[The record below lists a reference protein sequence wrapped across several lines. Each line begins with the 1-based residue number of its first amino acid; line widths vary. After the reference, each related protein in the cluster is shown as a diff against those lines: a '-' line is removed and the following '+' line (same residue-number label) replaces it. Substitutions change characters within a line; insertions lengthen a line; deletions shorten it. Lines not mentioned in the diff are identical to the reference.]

1 MVLQHAGIPI
11 NKWAVVMND
20 DPRVYR
26 AIESV
31 VNEYRYKLIANA
43 SRAFKVSFLVE
54 GVAIAS
60 NVFQADVLPSILQH
74 TPTSGEGFQFPMDK
88 FKEQWK
94 SWMKKISSCD
104 FPKGRLTGYY
114 SNMVFSLDC
123 LAAFA
128 VCLAHVSHYSHL
140 M

>member
-1 MVLQHAGIPI
+1 VVLQHAGIPI

-31 VNEYRYKLIANA
+31 VNEYRYKLFA
-43 SRAFKVSFLVE
+43 
-54 GVAIAS
+54 
-60 NVFQADVLPSILQH
+60 
-74 TPTSGEGFQFPMDK
+74 MDE

>member
-1 MVLQHAGIPI
+1 MVLQHASIP
-11 NKWAVVMND
+11 NEKWGTLIHD

-26 AIESV
+26 AMESI
-31 VNEYRYKLIANA
+31 VNEYRYKVTANA
-43 SRAFKVSFLVE
+43 SRAFKVSFFVE

-60 NVFQADVLPSILQH
+60 TIFQAEVLPMIMQH
-74 TPTSGEGFQFPMDK
+74 QPQPSEGFQFPMDK
-88 FKEQWK
+88 FNEEWK

-123 LAAFA
+123 FAAFA
-128 VCLAHVSHYSHL
+128 VCLAHVSL
-140 M
+140 I